1 MLSACFSAQVNVRG
15 KQMEVSCGDGSQ
27 RLRWLGHVG
36 IARWDEANLQ
46 GWTSLGVPVHIT
58 RTADGSELDMSA
70 VIREVLQ
77 NGEQITVETSMNN
90 P

>member
-1 MLSACFSAQVNVRG
+1 
-15 KQMEVSCGDGSQ
+15 MEVSCGDGSQ

-46 GWTSLGVPVHIT
+46 GWTSLGVPVRIT
-58 RTADGSELDMSA
+58 RTADESELDMSA
-70 VIREVLQ
+70 VIRETLQ